1 VAARQLGNG
10 AISRLTHI
18 EWRVDRIE
26 IVLTDEEH
34 GQMMHGCEVH
44 ALVENAGLGRG
55 VAEENHR
62 DRGAILQHRSERG
75 SDADRD
81 RAADDRNAAEEID
94 GEIDEVHRAAFARGT
109 AVDLAIELGEHRAQT
124 AALADVV
131 SVRTMGADHVVFRT
145 QIPADAGGHR
155 LLADAEMRGAAHVPF
170 RVQRLDALLDP
181 ADLQHRAVEREALVT
196 RDDRR
201 LIPIDSAGRRSG
213 PR

>member
-1 VAARQLGNG
+1 MAARQLGNG

-131 SVRTMGADHVVFRT
+131 SVRTMGADDVVFPT
-145 QIPADAGGHR
+145 QVPADARGHR

-170 RVQRLDALLDP
+170 RIQRLDALLDP